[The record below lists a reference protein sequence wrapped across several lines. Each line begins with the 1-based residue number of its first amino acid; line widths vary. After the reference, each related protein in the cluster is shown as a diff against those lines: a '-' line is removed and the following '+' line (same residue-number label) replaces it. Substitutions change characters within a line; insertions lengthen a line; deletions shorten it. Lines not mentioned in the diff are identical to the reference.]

1 MKQEENVC
9 AKCACFRAEGLRCKN
24 QPLGITHP
32 ETELCS
38 RFEEKCC
45 GNCCW
50 FCMENADGWGQCCT
64 GNAMEGWEAGLDPIF
79 GRISKCD
86 YKAGNCSK
94 YVSRQQ
100 MRHHMAVLLQWE
112 RYMSDRS
119 ELTLYRAPS
128 LADRNKAMKFAYKYM
143 KVFSKL

>member
-9 AKCACFRAEGLRCKN
+9 AKCACFRAKGLGCKN

-32 ETELCS
+32 ETESCS
-38 RFEEKCC
+38 RFEERCC

-50 FCMENADGWGQCCT
+50 FYAEDTYGYGACPFRFAEIQRCSD
-64 GNAMEGWEAGLDPIF
+64 
-79 GRISKCD
+79 KCLITE
-86 YKAGNCSK
+86 K
-94 YVSRQQ
+94 YVSRAE

-143 KVFSKL
+143 KVFSEL

>member
-9 AKCACFRAEGLRCKN
+9 AKCACFRAKGLRCKN

-32 ETELCS
+32 ETESCS

-50 FCMENADGWGQCCT
+50 FYAEDTYGFGACPFQFAEVRQCDRPCNSEEN
-64 GNAMEGWEAGLDPIF
+64 F
-79 GRISKCD
+79 VSKEE
-86 YKAGNCSK
+86 
-94 YVSRQQ
+94 
-100 MRHHMAVLLQWE
+100 MRHHMYVMLRTKYWFEGVHWHVLNPHE
-112 RYMSDRS
+112 MHEAYS
-119 ELTLYRAPS
+119 
-128 LADRNKAMKFAYKYM
+128 FAYKYM

>member
-1 MKQEENVC
+1 MPGGTN
-9 AKCACFRAEGLRCKN
+9 
-24 QPLGITHP
+24 
-32 ETELCS
+32 
-38 RFEEKCC
+38 C
-45 GNCCW
+45 G
-50 FCMENADGWGQCCT
+50 F
-64 GNAMEGWEAGLDPIF
+64 
-79 GRISKCD
+79 
-86 YKAGNCSK
+86 
-94 YVSRQQ
+94 VSRKE